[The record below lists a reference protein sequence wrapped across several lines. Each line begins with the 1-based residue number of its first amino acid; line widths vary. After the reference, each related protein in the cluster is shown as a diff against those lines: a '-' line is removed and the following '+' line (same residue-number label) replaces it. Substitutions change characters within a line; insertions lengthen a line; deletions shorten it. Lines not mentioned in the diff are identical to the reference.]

1 MTQRSNWAGTYEY
14 HAADILE
21 PESIDEV
28 QALVR
33 GNERVRAL
41 GTRHSFNALPDTPG
55 ALLHLGRIA
64 ADPVIDAEASTI
76 TVGGA
81 TRYGI
86 VASHLQ
92 SNGYALHNMGS
103 LPHISVA
110 GAISTGTH
118 GSGDRN
124 ANLSSAVSALE
135 LVTADGSL
143 RTIRRGEPGFEGV
156 VVGLGAFG
164 VVTRVTLD
172 IQPTFDVRQDAF
184 VDLPWDRVLDDF
196 DAITSSA
203 YSVSL
208 MTHWSSPTVEQ
219 LWLKTKVEQGSV
231 ADVDA
236 THLGAVAASAS
247 LFAVSEGVDS
257 NLNPFG
263 GSVGPWSER
272 LPHFRLDR
280 EPSAGDE
287 IQSEYMVPRE
297 NIREVLVALRAIGER
312 IDEVLL
318 ITELRTMAGD
328 DQWLSPAS
336 GRDSVGIHFTF
347 KKDRAG
353 VDAVLPAVEGAL
365 LPLGARPHWGKHF
378 LATAADIAPLYPH
391 LDEWR
396 TLRSAWDPTGRF
408 ASAFV
413 QDRLLG

>member
-21 PESIDEV
+21 PESIEEV
-28 QALVR
+28 QSLVR
-33 GNERVRAL
+33 SSDRIRAL

-55 ALLHLGRIA
+55 TLVHLGRIA
-64 ADPVIDAEASTI
+64 PEPVIDAEASTI
-76 TVGGA
+76 TVGGS

-86 VASHLQ
+86 VASHLHAA
-92 SNGYALHNMGS
+92 GYALHNMGS

-135 LVTADGSL
+135 IVTADGSL

-164 VVTRVTLD
+164 IVTRVTLD

-219 LWLKTKVEQGSV
+219 LWLKTKVEKGSV

-287 IQSEYMVPRE
+287 IQSEYMVPRDR
-297 NIREVLVALRAIGER
+297 IREAIVALRAIGDR

-347 KKDRAG
+347 AKDRAG

-378 LATAADIAPLYPH
+378 LVGADEIAPLYPH
-391 LDEWR
+391 LPEWR
-396 TLRSAWDPTGRF
+396 ALVGEWDPSGRF
-408 ASAFV
+408 ASDFV
-413 QDRLLG
+413 RERLLG

>member
-14 HAADILE
+14 RAADILE

-28 QALVR
+28 QNLVR
-33 GNERVRAL
+33 TNERVRAL

-64 ADPVIDAEASTI
+64 SDPVIDADANTI

-86 VASHLQ
+86 VASHLH

-164 VVTRVTLD
+164 IVTRVTLD

-184 VDLPWDRVLDDF
+184 VDLPWERVLDDF

-208 MTHWSSPTVEQ
+208 MTHWSSPTVDQ

-297 NIREVLVALRAIGER
+297 NIREAIVALRAIGER

-347 KKDRAG
+347 AKDRAG

-378 LATAADIAPLYPH
+378 LATVADIAPLYPH
-391 LDEWR
+391 LDDWR
-396 TLRSAWDPTGRF
+396 TLRSAWDPTDRF

-413 QDRLLG
+413 QTRLLG

>member
-1 MTQRSNWAGTYEY
+1 MTSRSNWAGTYEY
-14 HAADILE
+14 RAAAIIE
-21 PESIDEV
+21 PESVEEV
-28 QALVR
+28 QRLVR
-33 GNERVRAL
+33 ENERVRAL
-41 GTRHSFNALPDTPG
+41 GSRHSFNSLPDTPG
-55 ALLHLGRIA
+55 ALLHLGRLA
-64 ADPVIDAEASTI
+64 SDPVIDAEASTV

-81 TRYGI
+81 TRYGV
-86 VASHLQ
+86 VAAHLH

-110 GAISTGTH
+110 GAIATGTH

-164 VVTRVTLD
+164 IVTRVTLD

-184 VDLPWDRVLDDF
+184 VDLPWERVLDDF

-208 MTHWSSPTVEQ
+208 MTHWSSPIVEQ
-219 LWLKTKVEQGSV
+219 LWLKTKVAAGSV

-287 IQSEYMVPRE
+287 IQSEYMVPRA
-297 NIREVLVALRAIGER
+297 NVREAIVALRAIGER
-312 IDEVLL
+312 IDDVLL

-328 DQWLSPAS
+328 DQWLSPAG
-336 GRDSVGIHFTF
+336 GRDSVGVHFTF

-378 LATAADIAPLYPH
+378 LAGADEIAPLYPH
-391 LDEWR
+391 LEEWR
-396 TLRSAWDPTGRF
+396 TLRSEWDPSGRF
-408 ASAFV
+408 ASDFLR
-413 QDRLLG
+413 DRLLG